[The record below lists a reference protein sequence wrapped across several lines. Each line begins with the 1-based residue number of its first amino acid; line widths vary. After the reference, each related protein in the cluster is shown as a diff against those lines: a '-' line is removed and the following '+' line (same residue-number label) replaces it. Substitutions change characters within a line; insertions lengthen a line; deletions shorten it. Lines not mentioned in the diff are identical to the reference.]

1 MRFTT
6 AALAASA
13 ASGALGTP
21 ANEVVYKLYARPG
34 GRAVGGGSAAA
45 ATTLT
50 VSPDTTYQK
59 MDGFGCSL
67 AFQRAN
73 LITNM
78 KDAAKQRQLLD
89 LLFNTTSGAGLSILR
104 NGIGSS
110 PDSSSDHMNTF
121 APKNPGGP
129 KATPQYQFDG
139 KDSGQLFV
147 SQEAYKTYGVRNIY
161 ADAWSA
167 PGYMKTN
174 GNEANGGSIAADWRQ
189 AYADYLLAYVGFYKD
204 AGVTV
209 SHLGFLNEPEF
220 SAGYASMGASGAQ
233 AADFIKLL
241 YASIQARNLTDSLG
255 IVCCESEGWGNQ
267 VSMTNAIKSAGAE
280 TMLKAVSSHTYT
292 GGPNGPMN
300 VKVPVWLSEQ
310 CDLNGGWSTAWS
322 GGGGAGEG
330 MTWGSNIMNAVLNT
344 NIGGY
349 IYWEGVQWPNPNT
362 NEKLI
367 KVDNSTGNYEVAR
380 RLWAFAQFSRYV
392 RPGAV
397 RIGATG
403 AASGLRA
410 AAFKNTDGKI
420 AVVLLNSGSA
430 ANAITVK
437 ITGVT
442 VPAGADIGLW
452 VTDNTHNC
460 EKSTASVAD
469 GGVTGS
475 VPAKGMGTFVIPA
488 AVPAAAAA
496 A

>member
-1 MRFTT
+1 MRFTS

-13 ASGALGTP
+13 ATVTVGLASP
-21 ANEVVYKLYARPG
+21 VNEVVYELYPRQ
-34 GRAVGGGSAAA
+34 GGGAGGVS
-45 ATTLT
+45 TLT
-50 VSPDTTYQK
+50 VNPDTTYQK
-59 MDGFGCSL
+59 MDGFGFSL

-78 KDAAKQRQLLD
+78 KDTDKQRQLLD
-89 LLFNTTSGAGLSILR
+89 LLFNTTTGAGFSIIR

-121 APKNPGGP
+121 APKSPGSP
-129 KATPQYQFDG
+129 TAKPNYQFDG

-174 GNEANGGSIAADWRQ
+174 GNEANGGSIAADWKQ

-209 SHLGFLNEPEF
+209 SHLGFLNEPEY
-220 SAGYASMGASGAQ
+220 SANYASMGSSGAQ

-241 YASIQARNLTDSLG
+241 YTTIQAHNLSDSLG

-267 VSMTNAIKSAGAE
+267 VSMTSAIKSAGAD
-280 TMLKAVSSHTYT
+280 TMVKAISSHTYT
-292 GGPNGPMN
+292 GGPSGPMN
-300 VKVPVWLSEQ
+300 VKAPVWLSEQ
-310 CDLNGGWSTAWS
+310 CDLNGGWSTAWAGS
-322 GGGGAGEG
+322 GGAGEG
-330 MTWGSNIMNAVLNT
+330 MTWANNIMSAVVNT

-349 IYWEGVQWPNPNT
+349 LYWEGVQWPNPNT

-367 KVDNSTGNYEVAR
+367 KVDNSTSTYEVAK

-392 RPGAV
+392 RPGAT
-397 RIGATG
+397 RIAATG
-403 AASGLRA
+403 AGTGLRA
-410 AAFKNTDGKI
+410 AAFKNLDGSI
-420 AVVLLNSGSA
+420 AVVLINSA
-430 ANAITVK
+430 ASANTATVK

-442 VPAGADIGLW
+442 VPSTATDVGLW
-452 VTDNTHNC
+452 VTDNTHSC
-460 EKSTASVAD
+460 EKSTATVTTDGSVS
-469 GGVTGS
+469 GS
-475 VPAKGMGTFVIPA
+475 VPGKGMGTFVVPA
-488 AVPAAAAA
+488 AVKG
-496 A
+496 